1 MAVQH
6 RGYSLTD
13 LRSKPSEK
21 IQRRRR
27 RQSIKIQRN
36 IDDDVLMASAIGDVT
51 WLQQSLYDTRK
62 AYSVSKEHGLAPVH
76 LAAQN
81 GQLECLKVMI
91 EKYKVDVNHQS
102 ASGWTPLHLAINKVT
117 KKRGLRCVR
126 YLLEKGADPSVPTH
140 AGITPVHQAASEG
153 HVKCLQELIKS
164 GAAIDTVDGNGH
176 TPLSIARVW
185 GHRECAR
192 ILGNQQWYLDKQKEL
207 TERLQK
213 EQESKQLQ
221 EEMQK
226 LSLIRMAEG
235 RHESQLAFKRW
246 MAEKHFPDIPTMY
259 GPVPSEEREAA
270 EEIRASQ
277 SLRPTP
283 TPLVAESSFVV
294 RSNTEYESFDGVPAF
309 ASRRSTDYYDHDS
322 DKKLELIPLERISAS
337 KRRKGQRTEGLRPN
351 RSRIKKNP
359 SPISR

>member
-1 MAVQH
+1 MLIY
-6 RGYSLTD
+6 R
-13 LRSKPSEK
+13 
-21 IQRRRR
+21 
-27 RQSIKIQRN
+27 
-36 IDDDVLMASAIGDVT
+36 
-51 WLQQSLYDTRK
+51 
-62 AYSVSKEHGLAPVH
+62 
-76 LAAQN
+76 
-81 GQLECLKVMI
+81 
-91 EKYKVDVNHQS
+91 
-102 ASGWTPLHLAINKVT
+102 
-117 KKRGLRCVR
+117 
-126 YLLEKGADPSVPTH
+126 PTH

-309 ASRRSTDYYDHDS
+309 ASRRSADYYDHDS

-351 RSRIKKNP
+351 RYRIKKNP